1 MPPLTLTVLA
11 VLLRMQGPD
20 VEIYSDNQGVDNLLA
35 QVREQ
40 LKDQTVT
47 HANSGVRLAVYSKEI
62 LPRRYYKEYWKV
74 NASQAIRP
82 TTPKTPTAPTAPTA
96 PTGGRRR

>member
-1 MPPLTLTVLA
+1 MPPLALTVLA
-11 VLLRMQGPD
+11 ALLRMQGPD

-40 LKDQTVT
+40 LNDQTVRS
-47 HANSGVRLAVYSKEI
+47 SGVRLAVYSKEI

-74 NASQAIRP
+74 NAPQAIRP
-82 TTPKTPTAPTAPTA
+82 TVRPTSPTI
-96 PTGGRRR
+96 PTGPTGVRHR